1 MTTNFKT
8 LALARDIET
17 AFKNH
22 LGTDS
27 FPTVEW
33 PRVALALAH
42 VIEQTGRVEHEPNGM
57 VKMDSEEVRRLIEK
71 LSELNR
77 AVAELVGL

>member
-8 LALARDIET
+8 LALAREIED

-27 FPTVEW
+27 FPTAEW

-42 VIEQTGRVEHEPNGM
+42 VIERTGLPLEDNE
-57 VKMDSEEVRRLIEK
+57 SVRGLMR
-71 LSELNR
+71 S
-77 AVAELVGL
+77 VAELNIALADLVGL